1 MFGQAPFPK
10 GSTPRPLGVQADSP
24 TAWRLAARPSAQFA
38 ESSYTL
44 RPVGRS
50 RAAVLGLVLFLVG
63 AASLGLLDATAGDDW
78 PGWDEGW
85 ALVAFPLGVP
95 LALYAGAG
103 IARAERRTR
112 VATIGTLAV
121 WLWGA
126 AVFVA
131 WLIFGG

>member
-1 MFGQAPFPK
+1 M
-10 GSTPRPLGVQADSP
+10 
-24 TAWRLAARPSAQFA
+24 
-38 ESSYTL
+38 
-44 RPVGRS
+44 GRS

-63 AASLGLLDATAGDDW
+63 AAALGLMDAIAGDDW

-85 ALVAFPLGVP
+85 ALVAFPLGIP